1 MGRHG
6 AGTVPAVS
14 AIRNNTV
21 LHKKRASRVA
31 ESPAAADIL
40 GVDAKS

>member
-1 MGRHG
+1 VGRHG
-6 AGTVPAVS
+6 AGAVPAVS
-14 AIRNNTV
+14 GIRNNTV
-21 LHKKRASRVA
+21 LHKKGASRVA